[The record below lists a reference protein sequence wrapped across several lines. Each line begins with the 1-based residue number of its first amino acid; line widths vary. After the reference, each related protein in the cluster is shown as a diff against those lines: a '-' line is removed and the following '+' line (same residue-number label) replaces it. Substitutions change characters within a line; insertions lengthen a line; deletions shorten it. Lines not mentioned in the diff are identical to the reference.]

1 MKAIHEQGRDDMKFY
16 SGSNRI
22 DEAIGRQQARIDTL
36 VADGVDLKG
45 QPIEASLAKNDE
57 TLALTVSE
65 HAEFQKCQSRASV
78 MGILNT
84 DEALTIYNALGEYHN
99 DENGG
104 WQDGVSLA
112 TKVIIT
118 QAVGELLERRI
129 KAA

>member
-1 MKAIHEQGRDDMKFY
+1 
-16 SGSNRI
+16 
-22 DEAIGRQQARIDTL
+22 
-36 VADGVDLKG
+36 
-45 QPIEASLAKNDE
+45 
-57 TLALTVSE
+57 
-65 HAEFQKCQSRASV
+65 

>member
-1 MKAIHEQGRDDMKFY
+1 MKFY

-65 HAEFQKCQSRASV
+65 HAEFQKCQSRANV

-118 QAVGELLERRI
+118 QAVGELSAGFSELERRI